1 MKKLENNIWNI
12 FYILTFTSLLVFAF
26 LLYLEYKHLVKKVEF
41 ELDTNVQLVAT
52 SLSYKL
58 AEQEILLESL
68 GKELLRSK
76 HSYAE
81 KQKLLDQLL
90 VKYPTLAGF
99 GLLDKD
105 GKFIVTSSNIKVKSG
120 TDLLQDDSIR
130 HYFTQTLQSNY
141 MVVGE
146 TRYFKALGRWVIP
159 LRKAIRDESGNVIGV
174 MTTGFVNEKKK
185 NFMDQLYL
193 LSKYSIVIVREKNH
207 NGDFFR
213 QYVSGFDALSEEKL
227 YLEAL
232 DKSYLKKIKERLH
245 AKYGYSLSDIRKER
259 VVVNFK
265 GRDILGHEQLMAMT
279 YDKRYRLWII
289 VKRDVDA
296 LMGVLQRSLIIYIGI
311 FILFF
316 GVLFWLFKML
326 ANSEGKSKKNLVFQA
341 EHDELTLLPN
351 RKYMYK
357 HIDSWAKRNAEG
369 FYVLYLDLD
378 NFKNINDKFGHTIG
392 DKILQE
398 VAKRLE
404 SFFASSDMLIRQG
417 GDEFIVFLTYGYKE
431 QLDLLCRSLIQKISE
446 VYVVD
451 KNEFRIGIS
460 IGISTYLKDSTN
472 IEELLSFA
480 DTAMYKAKKH
490 KNYYAFFSEDMRHE
504 TLLKSDIEHELRGAI
519 ESDELF
525 LNYQP
530 QIDKDAKLCGVEALL
545 RWNNKKLGFVS
556 PDRFI
561 SVAEQ
566 TGMMDDIGDFVIN
579 RAMQEIKSLQN
590 KTKTSFT
597 LSINISMVQ
606 FMESNFLENMMA
618 FIAKNGF
625 DKSLLTLEVTES
637 LSVAELDKIVPLLE
651 SIQAEGIDVSLDDF
665 GTGYSSLSVLQKLPI
680 SELKIDKSFIDEIA
694 YDSSERKLVQ
704 SIIEIGKNF
713 GMQTVAEG
721 VESQEQ
727 LKILRDLGC
736 DIIQGYFYSKP
747 LTLEQLYLYVTKEQ

>member
-12 FYILTFTSLLVFAF
+12 FYILTLTSLSVFAF

-76 HSYAE
+76 KSYAE

-90 VKYPTLAGF
+90 LKYPILAGF
-99 GLLDKD
+99 GLLDRD
-105 GKFIVTSSNIKVKSG
+105 GKFIVTSSNVNVKSG

-130 HYFTQTLQSNY
+130 HYFTQTLQSNH
-141 MVVGE
+141 MVVGK
-146 TRYFKALGRWVIP
+146 TYYFKALGRWVIP
-159 LRKAIRDESGNVIGV
+159 LRKAIRDESGNVLGV
-174 MTTGFVNEKKK
+174 MSTGFVNEKKK

-193 LSKYSIVIVREKNH
+193 LSKYSIVIIKEKNH

-213 QYVSGFDALSEEKL
+213 QYVSGFDALSEGKL

-232 DKSYLKKIKERLH
+232 DRDYLKKIKERLH
-245 AKYGYSLSDIRKER
+245 GKYGYTLSDIRKER

-265 GRDILGHEQLMAMT
+265 GRDIVGNEQFMAMT
-279 YDKRYRLWII
+279 YDKRYKLWII

-296 LMGVLQRSLIIYIGI
+296 LMGILQRSLIIYIGI

-316 GVLFWLFKML
+316 IVLFWLFKML

-357 HIDSWAKRNAEG
+357 HIDFWAKRNAQG

-404 SFFASSDMLIRQG
+404 SFFSSSDMLIRQG
-417 GDEFIVFLTYGYKE
+417 GDEFIVFLTYAYKE
-431 QLDLLCRSLIQKISE
+431 QLDNLCRSLIQKISE

-530 QIDKDAKLCGVEALL
+530 QIDKDGKICGVEALL
-545 RWNNKKLGFVS
+545 RWNNKRLGFVS

-579 RAMQEIKSLQN
+579 RAMQEIKTLQN
-590 KTKTSFT
+590 QTQTSFT

-606 FMESNFLENMMA
+606 FMESDFLEKMMA
-618 FIAKNGF
+618 FIAENGF

-637 LSVAELDKIVPLLE
+637 LSIAELGKIVPLLE
-651 SIQAEGIDVSLDDF
+651 SIKEQGIDVSLDDF

-747 LTLEQLYLYVTKEQ
+747 LTLEQLYLYVKKEQ

>member
-12 FYILTFTSLLVFAF
+12 FYILTLTSLSVFAF

-76 HSYAE
+76 KSYAE

-90 VKYPTLAGF
+90 LKYPILAGF
-99 GLLDKD
+99 GLLDRD
-105 GKFIVTSSNIKVKSG
+105 GKFIVTSSNVNVKSG

-130 HYFTQTLQSNY
+130 HYFTQTLQSNH
-141 MVVGE
+141 MVVGK
-146 TRYFKALGRWVIP
+146 TYYFKALGRWVIP
-159 LRKAIRDESGNVIGV
+159 LRKAIRDESGNVLGV
-174 MTTGFVNEKKK
+174 MSTGFVNEKKK

-193 LSKYSIVIVREKNH
+193 LSKYSIVIIKEKNH

-213 QYVSGFDALSEEKL
+213 QYVSGFDALSEGKL

-232 DKSYLKKIKERLH
+232 DRDYLKKIKERLH
-245 AKYGYSLSDIRKER
+245 GKYGYTLSDIRKER

-265 GRDILGHEQLMAMT
+265 GRDIVGNEQFMAMT
-279 YDKRYRLWII
+279 YDKRYKLWII

-296 LMGVLQRSLIIYIGI
+296 LMGILQRSLIIYIGI

-316 GVLFWLFKML
+316 IVLFWLFKML

-357 HIDSWAKRNAEG
+357 HIDFWAKRNAQG

-404 SFFASSDMLIRQG
+404 SFFSSSDMLIRQG
-417 GDEFIVFLTYGYKE
+417 GDEFIVFLTYAYKE
-431 QLDLLCRSLIQKISE
+431 QLDNLCRSLIQKISE

-530 QIDKDAKLCGVEALL
+530 QIDKDGKICGVEALL
-545 RWNNKKLGFVS
+545 RWNNKRLGFVS

-579 RAMQEIKSLQN
+579 RAMQEIKTLQN
-590 KTKTSFT
+590 QTQTSFT

-606 FMESNFLENMMA
+606 FMESDFLEKMMA
-618 FIAKNGF
+618 FIAENGF

-637 LSVAELDKIVPLLE
+637 LSIAELGKIVPLLE
-651 SIQAEGIDVSLDDF
+651 SIKEQGMDVSLDDF

-747 LTLEQLYLYVTKEQ
+747 LTLEQLYLYVKKEQ